1 MWSIEFTDLTVYI
14 LVFARMCGLVELNPV
29 ISRRNVPV
37 RVRMALILGLTLIL
51 APGVSVEGVAGLETA
66 PSLIWALLVEVF
78 VGLVCSSVFT
88 LFYYMLF
95 FAGDLLDTEFGLA
108 MAKVFDPG
116 SSIQMSV
123 SSNLLNLLFMLYFFT
138 TNGHLVLIKIFESSY
153 QVVPV
158 GGAVLSAEIPSFF
171 FTLFT
176 SVFSLA
182 LRLALPFLA
191 AMFVAE
197 LSMGVLMK
205 LVPQIHVFVISIQFK
220 ILMGM
225 LLMLLF
231 SVPLANFVDNYLI
244 ILFEEMEKALLVLA
258 P

>member
-1 MWSIEFTDLTVYI
+1 M
-14 LVFARMCGLVELNPV
+14 
-29 ISRRNVPV
+29 
-37 RVRMALILGLTLIL
+37 
-51 APGVSVEGVAGLETA
+51 
-66 PSLIWALLVEVF
+66 
-78 VGLVCSSVFT
+78 
-88 LFYYMLF
+88 
-95 FAGDLLDTEFGLA
+95 
-108 MAKVFDPG
+108 
-116 SSIQMSV
+116 
-123 SSNLLNLLFMLYFFT
+123 
-138 TNGHLVLIKIFESSY
+138 
-153 QVVPV
+153 
-158 GGAVLSAEIPSFF
+158 LSAEIPSFF